1 MPKETEK
8 VISRSTKDKIVR
20 AIFFGIATFSI
31 LIISFIFIFLFIRA
45 YPAIEELGMGLLS
58 SEWNV
63 SRNEFGLFPA
73 LYGSVFVAIGALL
86 VSVPLGLGAAIYLS
100 EIASNKV
107 RMILKPMIELLAGIP
122 SIVYGFIGAI
132 LLGRFLY
139 DTFGMRGVKSFF
151 AAMLILGIM
160 ALPII
165 ISLSDDAMKSVP
177 KDMKDASLAL
187 GATKWQTIRK
197 VTIPGAI
204 SGISSAV
211 IMGMGRAIGETMAVM
226 LIIGSVMKMPVPFFN
241 IFDSGNTLTALI
253 AVHMGESHG
262 IIISVLFTA
271 GIMLFTIVAIMS
283 IISDILQTRTK
294 EKFEG
299 KR

>member
-1 MPKETEK
+1 
-8 VISRSTKDKIVR
+8 VVSRRTKDRMVHMV
-20 AIFFGIATFSI
+20 FFGIAAVSV
-31 LIISFIFIFLFIRA
+31 LIISFIFIFLFYEA
-45 YPAIEELGMGLLS
+45 YPAIEMFGTDLLS

-63 SRNEFGLFPA
+63 SRNQYGIYPA
-73 LYGSVFVAIGALL
+73 IYGSVFVAVGALM
-86 VSVPLGLGAAIYLS
+86 VAVPLGIGAAVYLS
-100 EIASNKV
+100 EIAPDRV
-107 RMILKPMIELLAGIP
+107 RMILKPLIELLAGIP

-139 DTFGMRGVKSFF
+139 DTFGMRGVNSFL

-165 ISLSDDAMKSVP
+165 ISMADDAMKAVP
-177 KDMKDASLAL
+177 KDLKDASLAL
-187 GATKWQTIRK
+187 GATKWQTTKK
-197 VTIPGAI
+197 VTIPSAI

-226 LIIGSVMKMPVPFFN
+226 LILGSVMRTPVPFFN
-241 IFDSGNTLTALI
+241 VFSTGNTLTALI
-253 AVHMGESHG
+253 AVQMGESHG
-262 IIISVLFTA
+262 IIINVLFTA
-271 GIMLFTIVAIMS
+271 GIMLFVIVAIMS
-283 IISDILQTRTK
+283 IISDILQTRTT

>member
-1 MPKETEK
+1 M
-8 VISRSTKDKIVR
+8 VSRSTKDRMVHL
-20 AIFFGIATFSI
+20 IFFGIATFSV
-31 LIISFIFIFLFIRA
+31 LIISFIFIFLFYEA
-45 YPAIEELGMGLLS
+45 YPAIEMFGTDLLS

-63 SRNEFGLFPA
+63 SQNKFGLFPA
-73 LYGSVFVAIGALL
+73 IYGSVFVAIGAL
-86 VSVPLGLGAAIYLS
+86 VIAVPLGIGTATYLS
-100 EIASNKV
+100 EIAPNRV
-107 RMILKPMIELLAGIP
+107 RMVLKPLIELLAGIP

-139 DTFGMRGVKSFF
+139 DTFGMRGVNSFL

-165 ISLSDDAMKSVP
+165 ISMADDAMKAVP
-177 KDMKDASLAL
+177 KDLKDASLAL
-187 GATKWQTIRK
+187 GATKWQTTRK
-197 VTIPGAI
+197 VTIPAAI

-226 LIIGSVMKMPVPFFN
+226 LILGSVMRTPVPFFN
-241 IFDSGNTLTALI
+241 VFSTGNTLTALI
-253 AVHMGESHG
+253 AVQMGESHG
-262 IIISVLFTA
+262 IIINVLFTA
-271 GIMLFTIVAIMS
+271 GIMLFVIVAIMS
-283 IISDILQTRTK
+283 IISDILQTRTT

>member
-1 MPKETEK
+1 MPKEFEK
-8 VISRSTKDKIVR
+8 VISRSSKDKIVQ
-20 AIFFGIATFSI
+20 AIFFGIATFSV

-45 YPAIEELGMGLLS
+45 YPAIEEFGMGLLS
-58 SEWNV
+58 SDWNV

-73 LYGSVFVAIGALL
+73 LYGSIFIAIGALL
-86 VSVPLGLGAAIYLS
+86 VSVPLGLGVAIYLS
-100 EIASNKV
+100 EIASNKI
-107 RMILKPMIELLAGIP
+107 RMILKPIIELLAGIP

-139 DTFGMRGVKSFF
+139 DTFAMRGVNSFL

-241 IFDSGNTLTALI
+241 IFDTGNTLTALI

>member
-1 MPKETEK
+1 MT
-8 VISRSTKDKIVR
+8 
-20 AIFFGIATFSI
+20 FFGIATFSV
-31 LIISFIFIFLFIRA
+31 LIIFFIFIFLFIEA
-45 YPAIEELGMGLLS
+45 YPAIEMFGTDLLS

-63 SRNEFGLFPA
+63 SRNRFGIFPA
-73 LYGSVFVAIGALL
+73 IYGSVFVAIGALI
-86 VSVPLGLGAAIYLS
+86 VAVPLGIGAATYLS
-100 EIASNKV
+100 EIAPNRV
-107 RMILKPMIELLAGIP
+107 RMVLKPLIELLAGIP

-139 DTFGMRGVKSFF
+139 DTFGMRGVNSFL

-165 ISLSDDAMKSVP
+165 ISMADDAMKAVP
-177 KDMKDASLAL
+177 KDLKDASLAL
-187 GATKWQTIRK
+187 GATKWQTTRK
-197 VTIPGAI
+197 VTIPAAI

-226 LIIGSVMKMPVPFFN
+226 LILGSVMRTPVPFFN
-241 IFDSGNTLTALI
+241 VFSTGNTLTALI
-253 AVHMGESHG
+253 AIQMGESHG
-262 IIISVLFTA
+262 IIINVLFTA
-271 GIMLFTIVAIMS
+271 GIMLFVIVAIMS
-283 IISDILQTRTK
+283 IISDILQTRTT

>member
-1 MPKETEK
+1 M
-8 VISRSTKDKIVR
+8 RS
-20 AIFFGIATFSI
+20 
-31 LIISFIFIFLFIRA
+31 
-45 YPAIEELGMGLLS
+45 YPAIQEFGTSLLS

-63 SRNEFGLFPA
+63 LRNQFGLFPA
-73 LYGSVFVAIGALL
+73 IYGSIFVAVGAL
-86 VSVPLGLGAAIYLS
+86 VVAVPLGMGAAIYLS
-100 EIASNKV
+100 ETAPEKI
-107 RMILKPMIELLAGIP
+107 RMLLKPLIELLAGIP

-132 LLGRFLY
+132 LLGRFLF
-139 DTFGMRGVKSFF
+139 DTFGMRGVNSFL

-165 ISLSDDAMKSVP
+165 VSMSDDAMKAVP
-177 KDMKDASLAL
+177 KDLKDASLAL

-197 VTIPGAI
+197 VTIPAAI

-226 LIIGSVMKMPVPFFN
+226 LILGSVMRIPVPFFN
-241 IFDSGNTLTALI
+241 VFDTGNTLTALI
-253 AVHMGESHG
+253 AVQMGESHG
-262 IIISVLFTA
+262 IIINVLFTA

-283 IISDILQTRTK
+283 IISDILQKRTT

>member
-1 MPKETEK
+1 
-8 VISRSTKDKIVR
+8 VVSRRTKDRMVHMV
-20 AIFFGIATFSI
+20 FFGIAAVSV
-31 LIISFIFIFLFIRA
+31 LIISFIFIFLFYEA
-45 YPAIEELGMGLLS
+45 YPAIEMFGTDILS

-63 SRNEFGLFPA
+63 SRNQYGIYPA
-73 LYGSVFVAIGALL
+73 IYGSVFVAVGALM
-86 VSVPLGLGAAIYLS
+86 VAVPLGIGAAVYLS
-100 EIASNKV
+100 EIAPDRV
-107 RMILKPMIELLAGIP
+107 RMILKPLIELLAGIP

-139 DTFGMRGVKSFF
+139 DTFGMRGVNSFL

-165 ISLSDDAMKSVP
+165 ISMADDAMKAVP
-177 KDMKDASLAL
+177 KDLKDASLAL
-187 GATKWQTIRK
+187 GATKWQTTKK
-197 VTIPGAI
+197 VTIPSAI

-226 LIIGSVMKMPVPFFN
+226 LILGSVMRTPVPFFN
-241 IFDSGNTLTALI
+241 VFSTGNTLTALI
-253 AVHMGESHG
+253 AVQMGESHG
-262 IIISVLFTA
+262 IIINVLFTA
-271 GIMLFTIVAIMS
+271 GIMLFVIVAIMS
-283 IISDILQTRTK
+283 IISDILQTRTT

>member
-1 MPKETEK
+1 M
-8 VISRSTKDKIVR
+8 VSRRTKDRMVHMV
-20 AIFFGIATFSI
+20 FFGIAAVSV
-31 LIISFIFIFLFIRA
+31 LIISFIFIFLFYEA
-45 YPAIEELGMGLLS
+45 YPAIEMFGTDLLS

-63 SRNEFGLFPA
+63 SRNQYGIYPA
-73 LYGSVFVAIGALL
+73 IYGSVFVAVGALM
-86 VSVPLGLGAAIYLS
+86 VAVPLGIGAAVYLS
-100 EIASNKV
+100 EIAPDRV
-107 RMILKPMIELLAGIP
+107 RMILKPLIELLAGIP

-139 DTFGMRGVKSFF
+139 DTFGMRGVNSFL

-165 ISLSDDAMKSVP
+165 ISMADDAMKAVP
-177 KDMKDASLAL
+177 KDLKDASLAL
-187 GATKWQTIRK
+187 GATKWQTTKK
-197 VTIPGAI
+197 VTIPSAI

-226 LIIGSVMKMPVPFFN
+226 LILGSVMRTPVPFFN
-241 IFDSGNTLTALI
+241 VFSTGNTLTALI
-253 AVHMGESHG
+253 AVQMGESHG
-262 IIISVLFTA
+262 IIINVLFTA
-271 GIMLFTIVAIMS
+271 GIMLFVIVAIMS
-283 IISDILQTRTK
+283 IISDILQTRTT

>member
-1 MPKETEK
+1 M
-8 VISRSTKDKIVR
+8 ISRSSKDKIIR
-20 AIFFGIATFSI
+20 FIFFGIATFSI
-31 LIISFIFIFLFIRA
+31 LIISFIFLFLFSRA
-45 YPAIEELGMGLLS
+45 YPAIEEFGTGLLS
-58 SEWNV
+58 NDWSV
-63 SRNEFGLFPA
+63 ARREFGLFPA
-73 LYGSVFVAIGALL
+73 LYGSVFVAVGALF

-100 EIASNKV
+100 EIASNRV

-139 DTFGMRGVKSFF
+139 DTYNMRGVNSFF
-151 AAMLILGIM
+151 AAMLVLGVM

-187 GATKWQTIRK
+187 GATKWQTIRN

-226 LIIGSVMKMPVPFFN
+226 LIIGSVMRMPVPFFD
-241 IFDSGNTLTALI
+241 IFDTGHTLTALI
-253 AVHMGESHG
+253 AVQMGESHG
-262 IIISVLFTA
+262 IIINVLFTA
-271 GIMLFTIVAIMS
+271 GVMLFTIVAIMS

-294 EKFEG
+294 QKYEG

>member
-1 MPKETEK
+1 M
-8 VISRSTKDKIVR
+8 VSRRTKDRMVHMV
-20 AIFFGIATFSI
+20 FFGIAAVSV
-31 LIISFIFIFLFIRA
+31 LIISFIFIFLFYEA
-45 YPAIEELGMGLLS
+45 YPAIEMFGTDILS

-63 SRNEFGLFPA
+63 SRNQYGIYPA
-73 LYGSVFVAIGALL
+73 IYGSVFVAVGALM
-86 VSVPLGLGAAIYLS
+86 VAVPLGIGAAVYLS
-100 EIASNKV
+100 EIAPDRV
-107 RMILKPMIELLAGIP
+107 RMILKPLIELLAGIP

-139 DTFGMRGVKSFF
+139 DTFGMRGVNSFL

-165 ISLSDDAMKSVP
+165 ISMADDAMKAVP
-177 KDMKDASLAL
+177 KDLKDASLAL
-187 GATKWQTIRK
+187 GATKWQTTKK
-197 VTIPGAI
+197 VTIPSAI

-226 LIIGSVMKMPVPFFN
+226 LILGSVMRTPVPFFN
-241 IFDSGNTLTALI
+241 VFSTGNTLTALI
-253 AVHMGESHG
+253 AVQMGESHG
-262 IIISVLFTA
+262 IIINVLFTA
-271 GIMLFTIVAIMS
+271 GIMLFVIVAIMS
-283 IISDILQTRTK
+283 IISDILQTRTT